1 MPKDD
6 RDILEV
12 LQFELDFVNSGGYG
26 RSVRTPQ
33 KPTAVFRDSPSC
45 LNFGDPNNTHPCRD
59 CLLME
64 FVPPSARAKGL
75 PCHQIPMGPRGET
88 IDKLLDR
95 DDQTALEQALR
106 NWLETR
112 ISRIEESR
120 AQVVKIPQALS
131 PAQRETEYR
140 PRVLV
145 VDDDESVLTL
155 LNQLLEEA
163 GYETTTAWGGREA
176 VQILRQSAFDLV
188 LLDDY
193 LPDLTSEE
201 VLRQLQRL
209 TDSTLAIVMQSGAL
223 PDELAAR
230 YARLGVRFFTDKHE
244 PERIVELVRDS
255 LSRCSLLAADC

>member
-1 MPKDD
+1 MSKDD

-33 KPTAVFRDSPSC
+33 KPTAVFRESPSC

-75 PCHQIPMGPRGET
+75 PCHQIPMGPKGET

-95 DDQTALEQALR
+95 DDQTALEEAVR
-106 NWLETR
+106 SWLEAR

-120 AQVVKIPQALS
+120 AQAAKAPKAQ
-131 PAQRETEYR
+131 PGAQREPEHR
-140 PRVLV
+140 QRVLV

-176 VQILRQSAFDLV
+176 VEILRKSAFDLV

-209 TDSTLAIVMQSGAL
+209 TDSTLAIVMQSGTL
-223 PDELAAR
+223 PDELAVR

-255 LSRCSLLAADC
+255 LSRCSLLATHC